1 MINPGAYFG
10 ISNNKGYEPRRRTCG
25 MRRNPLTGKVA
36 WQPERRRSELSMR
49 QPRDIARGMAA
60 RHERFCWDEAAIR
73 RLVAARE
80 DGVSAAELAGRFAV
94 TRVTVERKLAEL
106 RADLPHDFQR
116 YPMKPS
122 GLG

>member
-1 MINPGAYFG
+1 
-10 ISNNKGYEPRRRTCG
+10 
-25 MRRNPLTGKVA
+25 
-36 WQPERRRSELSMR
+36 
-49 QPRDIARGMAA
+49 MAA

-80 DGVSAAELAGRFAV
+80 DGVSAAELAGRFGV